1 VAHQPPRPNQL
12 TRIPKKGRLRVE
24 RGGSILLKQ
33 TIRLSQAAAE
43 LKEQVLKGLTV
54 LAEEIEKVSPR

>member
-1 VAHQPPRPNQL
+1 M
-12 TRIPKKGRLRVE
+12 E